1 VQAHYTSLGL
11 PFRPRFYPVFQRLL
25 QDGPATVSQIAL
37 ASGATQPA
45 ATQTI
50 NELKHLELITV
61 EAGDDRRERRVT
73 LTAKGMKM
81 ADELRPFWLAVERAA
96 AALDDELPAGL
107 RATLEAALAAL
118 ERCSFGERIGEELSS
133 KEN

>member
-50 NELKHLELITV
+50 NELKHLGLIAV

-73 LTAKGMKM
+73 LTAKGTKM

-107 RATLEAALAAL
+107 RATLKAALAAL
-118 ERCSFGERIGEELSS
+118 ERRSFGERIGDELSS